1 MGFVTHFL
9 DVVVAVVNGDQEV
22 FQQLPWMDD
31 ALVGDAGDGWVYAL
45 ATVVA
50 AAVGDSHQFQEGL
63 KFHYY
68 NFHYKDLIVA
78 VVEDCCVIHVVAKRM
93 KYVVN
98 FEGSH
103 SIERRG
109 VCCLHCDPQ
118 YPVYPPH
125 PSYQTRVIHHHH

>member
-31 ALVGDAGDGWVYAL
+31 GLVGGVEGGWVYAL
-45 ATVVA
+45 VTVVA
-50 AAVGDSHQFQEGL
+50 AVVVDSHQFQEGL

-78 VVEDCCVIHVVAKRM
+78 VVEDCCVIHAVAKRM
-93 KYVVN
+93 QYVVN

-109 VCCLHCDPQ
+109 VCCLYCDPQ